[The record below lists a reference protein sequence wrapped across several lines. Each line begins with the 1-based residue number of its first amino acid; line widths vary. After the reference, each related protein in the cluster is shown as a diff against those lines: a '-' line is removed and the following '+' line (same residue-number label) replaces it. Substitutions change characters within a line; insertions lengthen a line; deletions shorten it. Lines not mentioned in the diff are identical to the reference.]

1 MKKLTN
7 KDLADLLKNN
17 VNAFNDYR
25 EKFPNQKIDFTKL
38 DDSINFKHSSLDD
51 ANLSNM
57 NLEGL
62 NFTDSYMGKVQ
73 LKESNISNCD
83 FTRCRLNNSDLRGV
97 KAKNTCFKNAEAK
110 HCDFRGSDVES
121 ADFICCSVHYSDFR
135 GSNFNSSQ
143 KRGSDHSKK
152 IVTGREWSMDHWYDV
167 FHYESTIKI
176 DSVLKIQDW
185 DEEKYETSASEIREL
200 FFPFFILIF
209 FAILATFLFSTL
221 FEENT
226 DIHFRAMKDTLQNY
240 IDNLRSK

>member
-25 EKFPNQKIDFTKL
+25 DSFPNQKIDFTKL
-38 DDSINFKHSSLDD
+38 DNSINFKHSSLDG

-62 NFTDSYMGKVQ
+62 NFTDSNMIKVK
-73 LKESNISNCD
+73 LKESNISNCN
-83 FTRCRLNNSDLRGV
+83 FSRCRLNNSDLRGV
-97 KAKNTCFKNAEAK
+97 QLQNTCFKNAEAE
-110 HCDFRGSDVES
+110 HCDFRGADVKLANFDYS
-121 ADFICCSVHYSDFR
+121 ILHYSDFK
-135 GSNFNSSQ
+135 GSNLTKYQTINAQCHKES
-143 KRGSDHSKK
+143 G
-152 IVTGREWSMDHWYDV
+152 WSHGGPDYLQ
-167 FHYESTIKI
+167 TIKTDI
-176 DSVLKIQDW
+176 TYEKVSDSSSFS
-185 DEEKYETSASEIREL
+185 YEISEL

-209 FAILATFLFSTL
+209 FAILVTFLFSAL

>member
-25 EKFPNQKIDFTKL
+25 DSFPNQKIDFTKL

-62 NFTDSYMGKVQ
+62 NFEDSYMGKVK

-83 FTRCRLNNSDLRGV
+83 FTRCILNNSDLRGV

-110 HCDFRGSDVES
+110 HCDFRGSYVES

-176 DSVLKIQDW
+176 DSVLKIQD
-185 DEEKYETSASEIREL
+185 DAISLKEQEELNQKRSFVI
-200 FFPFFILIF
+200 FILFIF
-209 FAILATFLFSTL
+209 LIVVIAFFGFGS
-221 FEENT
+221 
-226 DIHFRAMKDTLQNY
+226 HR
-240 IDNLRSK
+240 

>member
-7 KDLADLLKNN
+7 KDLAYLLKNN

-25 EKFPNQKIDFTKL
+25 DSFPNQKIDFTKL

-57 NLEGL
+57 NLDGL
-62 NFTDSYMGKVQ
+62 NFTDSNMRKVK
-73 LKESNISNCD
+73 LKKSNISDCD

-97 KAKNTCFKNAEAK
+97 QAKNTCFKNAEAK
-110 HCDFRGSDVES
+110 HCDFRGADVES

-167 FHYESTIKI
+167 FYYESTIKI
-176 DSVLKIQDW
+176 DYVSETQDIL
-185 DEEKYETSASEIREL
+185 DDVKAKVESDRKHLAIIILLSIGLIAFLLIASSFVE
-200 FFPFFILIF
+200 
-209 FAILATFLFSTL
+209 
-221 FEENT
+221 
-226 DIHFRAMKDTLQNY
+226 
-240 IDNLRSK
+240 